1 VIRKIVVI
9 LAAVLVLQAVATG
22 ISAAQ
27 DFTTLLSQ
35 AAAANQSWVNQIAT
49 ASSATSLS
57 SLQAENNTALT
68 FGNQTLTLLQQALP
82 LAPDDASRSRVT
94 GLIQHVEAALASG
107 ARVTQATTF
116 DTARSALDAERG
128 EAVEALNEFPVTP
141 TTPTPFATAAP
152 TAFPTA
158 SPTAVAGVTTALPA
172 AGGMPIGVAVVAGL
186 VALVAGLRIRR
197 AVR

>member
-1 VIRKIVVI
+1 MTRKIVVI
-9 LAAVLVLQAVATG
+9 LAAVLTFQAVATG

-57 SLQAENNTALT
+57 SLQAANTTALT
-68 FGNQTLTLLQQALP
+68 FGNQTLSLLQQALP

-107 ARVTQATTF
+107 ARVSQATTL

-141 TTPTPFATAAP
+141 ATPTVVPTAAP
-152 TAFPTA
+152 TA
-158 SPTAVAGVTTALPA
+158 VAAAAAALPA
-172 AGGMPIGVAVVAGL
+172 AGGMPLGVAFGAGL
-186 VALVAGLRIRR
+186 VALIAGLRISRL
-197 AVR
+197 VR